1 MLLSSGRHIQ
11 SAVCSTCRSEK
22 QPTRPLHQA
31 SLTPNR
37 SSPGNGHLVF
47 RHRSSAVWNG
57 SSHLIRPVCRASHR
71 EESHADAA
79 NPSRADMQPSNG
91 TAGDDDPS
99 ASNES
104 ELSRGVAV
112 SENGGASTSSASP
125 AAQSAHE
132 QIRELYPILGAALDT
147 KEAVGA
153 GKGNPAAVLQGFGG
167 HARELLG
174 ITLSSLAWTGDALAQ
189 LITKPIVP
197 RSAHIAELRKAVQ
210 ADPSNAD
217 K

>member
-1 MLLSSGRHIQ
+1 
-11 SAVCSTCRSEK
+11 
-22 QPTRPLHQA
+22 
-31 SLTPNR
+31 
-37 SSPGNGHLVF
+37 
-47 RHRSSAVWNG
+47 
-57 SSHLIRPVCRASHR
+57 
-71 EESHADAA
+71 
-79 NPSRADMQPSNG
+79 MQPSNG
-91 TAGDDDPS
+91 AASDDEPS

-104 ELSRGVAV
+104 ELSRGVAA
-112 SENGGASTSSASP
+112 SGNGGASTSGASP

-153 GKGNPAAVLQGFGG
+153 GKDNPVAVLQAFGG

-174 ITLSSLAWTGDALAQ
+174 ITFSSLAWTGDALAQ

-210 ADPSNAD
+210 ADHSNAD